1 LQKSHN
7 KLDSVDTEKYSNGTK
22 VIRKEQIDL
31 CLEVTELQKQIDKN
45 PFKKS
50 VEIMQKNSNEEMLS
64 KKYDRLFNKKTKE
77 VK

>member
-1 LQKSHN
+1 MQKSHN